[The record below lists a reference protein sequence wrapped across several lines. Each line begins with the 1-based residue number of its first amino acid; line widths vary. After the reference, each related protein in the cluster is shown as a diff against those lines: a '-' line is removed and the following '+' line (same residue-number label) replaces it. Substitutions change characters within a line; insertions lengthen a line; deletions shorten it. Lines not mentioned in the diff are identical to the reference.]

1 MTPLTAE
8 MAPGE
13 VARALAD
20 VKEALKDNGIELNN
34 LAAEVRKNPDWEDL
48 RRSEKAL
55 EQRIIAE
62 ETMRKAERKVA
73 DTAIK
78 ALQDWN
84 KWAVRTVGGL
94 VLAAVAG
101 VVLAGG
107 TPL

>member
-1 MTPLTAE
+1 MSPTTAE

-13 VARALAD
+13 VARGLSE
-20 VKEALKDNGIELNN
+20 VKEALRNTAAELNN

-78 ALQDWN
+78 SLQDWN

-94 VLAAVAG
+94 VITAVAAV
-101 VVLAGG
+101 VLTG
-107 TPL
+107 TVPG